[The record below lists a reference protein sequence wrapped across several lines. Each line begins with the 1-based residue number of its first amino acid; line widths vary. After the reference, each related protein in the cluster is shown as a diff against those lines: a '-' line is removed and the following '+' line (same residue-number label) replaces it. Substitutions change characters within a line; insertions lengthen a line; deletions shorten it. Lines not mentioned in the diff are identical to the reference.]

1 MHLIKDPS
9 HKQKDFNIIIKL
21 EDCWA
26 CELDFATGPYK
37 SGEKW
42 QGSKTAIHPKCDF
55 WCWCC
60 EWSPA
65 SKSSPVRLEPFSAR
79 GLWTCKVRRQ
89 QGGQI
94 HQCLKKMSSL
104 SSATSSFTTFAFDFI
119 KIIFTF
125 STLRSPL
132 HILFFCPHLIILR
145 LHVLPDRWPPLQHFI
160 SSDDLQRGRMFIK
173 YHLRIFE
180 SQNWNTFF
188 SVT

>member
-1 MHLIKDPS
+1 MSLILLLARTS
-9 HKQKDFNIIIKL
+9 L
-21 EDCWA
+21 V
-26 CELDFATGPYK
+26 K
-37 SGEKW
+37 SDRNLR
-42 QGSKTAIHPKCDF
+42 QQFIPNVTSDVDVD
-55 WCWCC
+55 

-89 QGGQI
+89 QGGQS

-104 SSATSSFTTFAFDFI
+104 SSLAFDFI

-145 LHVLPDRWPPLQHFI
+145 LHVLPDRWPSLQHFI

-173 YHLRIFE
+173 YYMRILE
-180 SQNWNTFF
+180 SQNRNPF
-188 SVT
+188 SVWRRNCNRSL